1 MKKILKNRIFIFVL
15 GLFIASSISVLA
27 ATYFESS
34 AVTYDNK
41 ESGLTSTD
49 VQGAIDE
56 LYNACKTPAVGGDE
70 ILEKVD
76 IVTSGDGLY
85 KDEYEEGRYFYKG
98 ANPNN
103 YVTFNNEMAGWRIIS
118 IESDKT
124 IKIMRIASIGEI
136 KWDEGGSNN
145 WAGPATLN
153 TYLNSTYLNNQLN
166 EVAKDQIVASNFS
179 IGKVTYGNNNM
190 STQINNENSN
200 KWYGKVALPTLS
212 EYIRTNSN
220 KSRCGTFNLMNSN
233 YSSCVSTGWMDYNNY
248 WWTLSPHSGNSYNAY
263 YVNSRGR
270 IEYGDVDYS
279 YGYGVHPTIYL
290 SSNIKITGGDGSQ
303 NNPYRFE

>member
-85 KDEYEEGRYFYKG
+85 EDE
-98 ANPNN
+98 
-103 YVTFNNEMAGWRIIS
+103 
-118 IESDKT
+118 
-124 IKIMRIASIGEI
+124 
-136 KWDEGGSNN
+136 
-145 WAGPATLN
+145 
-153 TYLNSTYLNNQLN
+153 
-166 EVAKDQIVASNFS
+166 
-179 IGKVTYGNNNM
+179 
-190 STQINNENSN
+190 
-200 KWYGKVALPTLS
+200 
-212 EYIRTNSN
+212 
-220 KSRCGTFNLMNSN
+220 
-233 YSSCVSTGWMDYNNY
+233 
-248 WWTLSPHSGNSYNAY
+248 
-263 YVNSRGR
+263 
-270 IEYGDVDYS
+270 
-279 YGYGVHPTIYL
+279 
-290 SSNIKITGGDGSQ
+290 
-303 NNPYRFE
+303 